1 LPWQK
6 QGWLKGQ
13 AMRSIDI
20 RIPLLAGAA
29 IVLLAFSPAR
39 AETGAIQFVPG
50 TGDATTAVM
59 PLANDDDS
67 AVLDGD
73 ADVQDTQAD
82 MLDLSEK
89 LADPRMQDGLAAMI
103 GSISEKMLDLP
114 IGKFAVAMER
124 AVPGG
129 IKGKRGKR
137 IREDDTLADLAGRD
151 AERLPDQIADGS
163 RQMMGMM
170 SGFTAAFATM
180 IPEFE
185 KLGDEIE
192 RGFEDA
198 KDASRE
204 RQRRRD

>member
-1 LPWQK
+1 
-6 QGWLKGQ
+6 
-13 AMRSIDI
+13 MRSIDI
-20 RIPLLAGAA
+20 RLPLLAGAA
-29 IVLLAFSPAR
+29 IILLAVSPAR
-39 AETGAIQFVPG
+39 ADTGAIQFVPG
-50 TGDATTAVM
+50 TGEATSNAL
-59 PLANDDDS
+59 PFADDNDS
-67 AVLDGD
+67 AVLDTD

-82 MLDLSEK
+82 MLDLSDK

-103 GSISEKMLDLP
+103 GSMSEKMLDLP

-151 AERLPDQIADGS
+151 ADRLPDQLADGS

-170 SGFTAAFATM
+170 SGFAAAFATM

-198 KDASRE
+198 KDASRA